1 VQGVYNP
8 CFGRINLILRT
19 SRPIHVDWGHDS
31 IAEDWSHR
39 SYRGALDSCKAIV
52 LANLARG
59 IEQRQRLQHAKS
71 AFRLVRLA

>member
-1 VQGVYNP
+1 MHCVSDL

-19 SRPIHVDWGHDS
+19 SRQIHVDWGHDS

-52 LANLARG
+52 LANPENAA
-59 IEQRQRLQHAKS
+59 E
-71 AFRLVRLA
+71 